1 MSTDDSANP
10 CADMVDQAPNYRR
23 AWKLFRLMKDGSIK
37 PLFIGKTEAL
47 PVAEWM
53 DAKDIPTKGYAH
65 RPGWH
70 CTLTP
75 NAPHLKD
82 TDNRRVWLEVFV
94 EDFVTYDRPE
104 SQGGTWVLSQRMYI
118 DPLQPLFL
126 QKMDNIFSEDINRY
140 NSLIKSAFA

>member
-1 MSTDDSANP
+1 MR
-10 CADMVDQAPNYRR
+10 NYRR
-23 AWKLFRLMKDGSIK
+23 VWKLFRVMKSGEIK

-47 PVAEWM
+47 PIGEMM
-53 DAKDIPTKGYAH
+53 DAKDIPTKGFAH

-82 TDNRRVWLEVFV
+82 TDNRRIWLEVYI

-104 SQGGTWVLSQRMYI
+104 SQGGTWVLSDKMRI
-118 DPLQPLFL
+118 CPLNPVFL
-126 QKMDNIFSEDINRY
+126 QKMCDLSSDQINRY
-140 NSLIKSAFA
+140 NSLIKSAFV